1 MLRFHTSIADIR
13 RFVESLALFLFEV
26 PTGLIASGA
35 GCALNT
41 ADNDL
46 FADICLLTMIAMNTE
61 VIGIIEATF
70 VMPIK
75 FATLLHFL
83 GNC

>member
-1 MLRFHTSIADIR
+1 MLRFYTSIADIR
-13 RFVESLALFLFEV
+13 CFVESLALFLFEV

-46 FADICLLTMIAMNTE
+46 FADICPLTMTAMNTE

-70 VMPIK
+70 VISIRS
-75 FATLLHFL
+75 ATLPHFL
-83 GNC
+83 RDC

>member
-1 MLRFHTSIADIR
+1 MLRFYTSIADIR

-26 PTGLIASGA
+26 PTGLIASRA
-35 GCALNT
+35 GCAFNT

-46 FADICLLTMIAMNTE
+46 LADICLLAVIAMNTE

-70 VMPIK
+70 VIPIRS
-75 FATLLHFL
+75 ATLLHFL
-83 GNC
+83 GDC